1 MIYQSEDDGRD
12 INKIKFQY
20 DSAINSKE
28 QLLVEQSKN
37 NNLLID
43 LENDIK
49 ILEDVKTLLETL
61 KNYKMDSK
69 KEFILNTINAALQ
82 DVFEQN
88 VRIDIEMNA
97 SNKSGASA
105 ITTRYDIVLYQNDIE
120 MARNEKLLENN
131 GGGILSFI
139 SILFK
144 ILVGYIYSNSKFYL
158 FDESISQVSSSYRA
172 RLARFLKKFCE
183 EYNFTII
190 LISHTDDID
199 EHAHVGYR
207 LQGTFDKTGVPVLS
221 IGDIFGEYPS
231 TDYNYVHIKNFQS
244 IVEATFRYKGFCV
257 IRGDN
262 NIGKSASFRAINA
275 LLFNTFDTGDFP
287 RINRP
292 RGSNVEIDF
301 GYFKTAEDIIENE
314 KNRIKMC
321 YKAGQKVVYEF
332 DGEEYAGKSLAFEKI
347 KEKVETLGFKYV
359 NLKETYKNF
368 KGNLKDQTER
378 LALTTQHDGFYLVG
392 NKSNETEKV
401 FNFLFDS
408 TAVSSAIMQ
417 SDNDAKDINNRY
429 QMITSANNRINIQ
442 LKQVDLLIEKYSM
455 LFYKCSIQNYID
467 QLKVKNI
474 VDAQIIVIKDLI
486 KQVTEALTIL
496 THLENYK
503 SYLEI
508 RVQNDRARKYYEN
521 NIAVIELCINKL
533 NDANALKY
541 YIERINEFKEMLT
554 KRSSITS
561 SIESINSKTLV
572 INRCIEL
579 LNLITFDKNVI
590 DKIKSY
596 QTLLVTREAQNIEY
610 NAAKNKVD
618 TLSAMIENY
627 ARVHNDCSTY
637 AFYIA
642 QFNDYFQRIQNR
654 QSINNMVSNY
664 QVQVEK
670 LDDLINTSNFV
681 IQMTA
686 NIKAY
691 KEKLIYKD
699 TLIQNIHECKQLIS
713 EVENEYRS
721 AVPFCPCCQ
730 GTGIDPTHPA
740 HAAKLQEMQWQPST
754 H

>member
-1 MIYQSEDDGRD
+1 MIYQSDDERD

-28 QLLVEQSKN
+28 QLIAEQSKN

-43 LENDIK
+43 LENEIK

-158 FDESISQVSSSYRA
+158 FDESISQVSGSYRP

-207 LQGTFDKTGVPVLS
+207 LQGTFDKTGVPTLS
-221 IGDIFGEYPS
+221 IGDIFGEYPN
-231 TDYNYVHIKNFQS
+231 TNYNYVHIKNFQS
-244 IVEATFRYKGFCV
+244 IVDLTFRYRGFCV

-301 GYFKTAEDIIENE
+301 GYFKTADDIIEND

-321 YKAGQKVVYEF
+321 YKAGQKIVYEF

-347 KEKVETLGFKYV
+347 KDKVETLGFKYV

-417 SDNDAKDINNRY
+417 ADNDARDINNRY
-429 QMITSANNRINIQ
+429 QMITASNNKINIQ
-442 LKQVDLLIEKYSM
+442 LKQVDILIEKYSIM
-455 LFYKCSIQNYID
+455 FYMCSIQNYFE
-467 QLKVKNI
+467 QLKIKNM
-474 VDAQIIVIKDLI
+474 VDAQIVVIKDII
-486 KQVTEALTIL
+486 KQLTDALTIL

-503 SYLEI
+503 LCLAVRIE
-508 RVQNDRARKYYEN
+508 NDQARKYYEN
-521 NIAVIELCINKL
+521 NIIIIEKCKQTLTEI
-533 NDANALKY
+533 DSFKY
-541 YIERINEFKEMLT
+541 YINRINEFKSMLVN
-554 KRSSITS
+554 RLNITS
-561 SIESINSKTLV
+561 DIANINSKTVV

-579 LNLITFDKNVI
+579 LNLITYDKTMI
-590 DKIKSY
+590 DKIQSY
-596 QTLLVTREAQNIEY
+596 KILIDVRSKLAMDYTY
-610 NAAKNKVD
+610 AKTKVD
-618 TLSAMIENY
+618 DLTNLIEKYNTIQ
-627 ARVHNDCSTY
+627 NDCSTY

-642 QFNDYFQRIQNR
+642 HFKTYFQLIQNK
-654 QSINNMVSNY
+654 QTIDSEILNY
-664 QVQVEK
+664 QLRVEK
-670 LDDLINTSNFV
+670 LNDIVSTFNFV
-681 IQMTA
+681 TSFA
-686 NIKAY
+686 ENINSY
-691 KEKLIYKD
+691 KSKLIYRD
-699 TLIQNIHECKQLIS
+699 TLTQNIQECRQLIS
-713 EVENEYRS
+713 DVENEYRS
-721 AVPFCPCCQ
+721 AIPLCPCCQ

-740 HAAKLQEMQWQPST
+740 HTAKLQEIQWQLST

>member
-1 MIYQSEDDGRD
+1 MEYQPEEDKLDTNR
-12 INKIKFQY
+12 IQFQY
-20 DSAINSKE
+20 DSAKNVKQ
-28 QLLVEQSKN
+28 QLIEEQSKN
-37 NNLLID
+37 NDLLID

-49 ILEDVKTLLETL
+49 VLEDVKTLLETL

-97 SNKSGASA
+97 SNKSGAST

-158 FDESISQVSSSYRA
+158 FDESISQVSSSYRP
-172 RLARFLKKFCE
+172 RLARFLRKFCE
-183 EYNFTII
+183 EFGFTII

-207 LQGTFDKTGVPVLS
+207 LQGTFDKTGVPTLS
-221 IGDIFGEYPS
+221 IGDTFGTYPD
-231 TDYNYVHIKNFQS
+231 TNYNYVYIKNFQS
-244 IVEATFRYKGFCV
+244 IAEATFRYKGFCV

-301 GYFKTAEDIIENE
+301 GYFKTADDIIEND

-347 KEKVETLGFKYV
+347 KDKVETLGFKYV

-408 TAVSSAIMQ
+408 TAVSSAIMNV
-417 SDNDAKDINNRY
+417 DNDSRDINNRY
-429 QMITSANNRINIQ
+429 QMIKAANDKINIQ
-442 LKQVDLLIEKYSM
+442 IKQADLRIEYYLL
-455 LFYKCSIQNYID
+455 LFYAQTIRNYFT
-467 QLKVKNI
+467 N
-474 VDAQIIVIKDLI
+474 VDAQKKL
-486 KQVTEALTIL
+486 
-496 THLENYK
+496 
-503 SYLEI
+503 
-508 RVQNDRARKYYEN
+508 QNK
-521 NIAVIELCINKL
+521 
-533 NDANALKY
+533 
-541 YIERINEFKEMLT
+541 
-554 KRSSITS
+554 
-561 SIESINSKTLV
+561 
-572 INRCIEL
+572 
-579 LNLITFDKNVI
+579 I
-590 DKIKSY
+590 DKIKSIISDINGY
-596 QTLLVTREAQNIEY
+596 LNIAYNLDNYKTYLQIRIDNDTLRNYYINKINIIESCKIKLEEVNSLLYYINKIKEY
-610 NAAKNKVD
+610 NQLKTTRTYVQYAIDKINSQMNIVTKCISLVSEISADKMIIDRLKSYKSLLINRFNIDENITFIQSHINNVKQFID
-618 TLSAMIENY
+618 TFNTLNSEIDSY
-627 ARVHNDCSTY
+627 K
-637 AFYIA
+637 FYISKFKEYFGIYNNRDRINIA
-642 QFNDYFQRIQNR
+642 VANYTKAVSKIQELVLNYNYIQDLRYKINDYKTR
-654 QSINNMVSNY
+654 
-664 QVQVEK
+664 
-670 LDDLINTSNFV
+670 
-681 IQMTA
+681 
-686 NIKAY
+686 
-691 KEKLIYKD
+691 
-699 TLIQNIHECKQLIS
+699 LIS
-713 EVENEYRS
+713 RDNINSNILYYKNLLIEVETEYRS
-721 AVPFCPCCQ
+721 MVPVCPCCQ
-730 GTGIDPTHPA
+730 GTGIDSTHPA
-740 HAAKLQEMQWQPST
+740 HAAKLQELQWQTST

>member
-275 LLFNTFDTGDFP
+275 LLFKTFDTGDFP

-590 DKIKSY
+590 DTFMRHY
-596 QTLLVTREAQNIEY
+596 T
-610 NAAKNKVD
+610 
-618 TLSAMIENY
+618 M
-627 ARVHNDCSTY
+627 
-637 AFYIA
+637 
-642 QFNDYFQRIQNR
+642 FN
-654 QSINNMVSNY
+654 
-664 QVQVEK
+664 
-670 LDDLINTSNFV
+670 
-681 IQMTA
+681 
-686 NIKAY
+686 
-691 KEKLIYKD
+691 
-699 TLIQNIHECKQLIS
+699 
-713 EVENEYRS
+713 
-721 AVPFCPCCQ
+721 
-730 GTGIDPTHPA
+730 
-740 HAAKLQEMQWQPST
+740 
-754 H
+754 